1 MTTQITVTL
10 NKLTAWD
17 GNVRK
22 TGADQG
28 IEELASSIAAHGLL
42 QPLVVRKAKRGK
54 YAVIAGGRRLAA
66 LQLLADQERIDPDHQ
81 VPCTLRESTGDD
93 REISL
98 AENVIR
104 APMHPA
110 DQFEA
115 YRAIIDDGATVPEVA
130 IRFGVSESSVS
141 KRLRL
146 GRLSP
151 VILTAYRDGQLD
163 LAQTE
168 AFTLSDDHDA
178 QERIF
183 AELAGRHI
191 APFAIRRALT
201 QGEIPATDKRAQF
214 IGLEAYEQAGGTIRR
229 DLFDDQNARYL
240 QNPTLLDQLVAD
252 KLRSLEP
259 EIKAEGWA
267 WTQVLPDA
275 DYSDLSHFRR
285 IHPDSGP
292 LPDKNES
299 ELAALQAEYDT
310 LSESGDDE
318 DADEDAVYE
327 RLAAI
332 EERIDEIEESRP
344 EVWTPE
350 QFAFAGVIITLGH
363 DGMPDIHRGLVR
375 PEDHRAAKRT
385 EQAISGND
393 TAKPAKPAFAAA
405 LVQELTAQRTAALSA
420 MLANSPRIALAAIV
434 HAFAGKVFYGY
445 RGTTCLQVTISPAN
459 PAASLPKTAD
469 QPKAL
474 ATLKS
479 ERAIWDEHLPGDQDD
494 LWNWCLDQPE
504 DVLLRLLAFCV
515 ACTVDATVRKSDHE
529 LADRLPH
536 ADALA
541 HALGLDMSAWFTPTT
556 QN

>member
-1 MTTQITVTL
+1 MTMQITVTL

-28 IEELASSIAAHGLL
+28 IEELAASIATHGLL

-81 VPCTLRESTGDD
+81 VPCTLREANGDD

-214 IGLEAYEQAGGTIRR
+214 KLMDGRILSFGDFVESGPHGRLEADRCALTEH
-229 DLFDDQNARYL
+229 FD
-240 QNPTLLDQLVAD
+240 V
-252 KLRSLEP
+252 
-259 EIKAEGWA
+259 
-267 WTQVLPDA
+267 
-275 DYSDLSHFRR
+275 F
-285 IHPDSGP
+285 
-292 LPDKNES
+292 
-299 ELAALQAEYDT
+299 
-310 LSESGDDE
+310 
-318 DADEDAVYE
+318 VYE
-327 RLAAI
+327 RADA
-332 EERIDEIEESRP
+332 R
-344 EVWTPE
+344 
-350 QFAFAGVIITLGH
+350 
-363 DGMPDIHRGLVR
+363 
-375 PEDHRAAKRT
+375 
-385 EQAISGND
+385 
-393 TAKPAKPAFAAA
+393 
-405 LVQELTAQRTAALSA
+405 LVQIGFQ
-420 MLANSPRIALAAIV
+420 I
-434 HAFAGKVFYGY
+434 HHG
-445 RGTTCLQVTISPAN
+445 
-459 PAASLPKTAD
+459 
-469 QPKAL
+469 
-474 ATLKS
+474 
-479 ERAIWDEHLPGDQDD
+479 
-494 LWNWCLDQPE
+494 
-504 DVLLRLLAFCV
+504 
-515 ACTVDATVRKSDHE
+515 
-529 LADRLPH
+529 
-536 ADALA
+536 
-541 HALGLDMSAWFTPTT
+541 
-556 QN
+556 